1 MNSARYIGIRL
12 TGIVL
17 GVVLAYSS
25 LAGAVPVQRAAAIDY
40 EPYNTVVNA
49 FSWVENAVTAAAS
62 SVTASATQSLAI
74 KELVLDDI
82 AFSIAKMM
90 LNEIRKSTIRWINSG
105 FDGSP
110 AFVTDLEGFLSDT
123 ADKIAGEIIYGS
135 DLDFL
140 CSPFELDIRIAL
152 DAAFPSAP
160 SVRDEVQ
167 CRFSDVVTNVED
179 FLAGDLSQGGLAGW
193 FELTVI
199 PNNNFYG
206 AYASAE
212 AAIRGRQAD
221 GRERELAMLSW
232 GNGFR
237 SRTDC
242 FSFSEDGECL
252 FEGITMPG
260 RAISEA
266 LTFELSTGSRALIEA
281 DEINEVV
288 SALFAQVVSEVFESG
303 ISGLTQ
309 PRRSGGGGG
318 TNDPCDRLS
327 YIDRLGNPLCDR
339 GSGGGGNT
347 GGAGIAEAIG
357 DENRFRAR
365 YGEIVSSANTLTN
378 RVQGLI
384 EEDDRREN
392 PPPPQTPEP
401 RIYVRSCL
409 VGIRSEGDQ
418 IRTSAQSEQASAD
431 ENIALLRDLERRYDD
446 AERRSTNQQLTAD
459 ERREAQEDK
468 LAIMDEFMTLKAS
481 GTLHTAI
488 EAARHVQR
496 IEDIKDR
503 LDRLRLE
510 IEQSCRIRDER
521 GP

>member
-1 MNSARYIGIRL
+1 MRFFRHISIRLASALIGI
-12 TGIVL
+12 VF
-17 GVVLAYSS
+17 AYSS
-25 LAGAVPVQRAAAIDY
+25 LGGALPVPHASAIDY

-74 KELVLDDI
+74 KEFVLDDI

-105 FDGSP
+105 FNGDP
-110 AFVTDLEGFLSDT
+110 MFVTDLEGFLVDS

-140 CSPFELDIRIAL
+140 CSPFELEVRIAL
-152 DAAFPSAP
+152 DAAFPSSP

-167 CRFSDVVTNVED
+167 CRFSDAVSNVED

-193 FELTVI
+193 FEMTVI
-199 PNNNFYG
+199 PQNNFYG

-221 GRERELAMLSW
+221 GRERELAQLSW
-232 GNGFR
+232 GSGFL
-237 SRTDC
+237 SKLTCSDENEDDC
-242 FSFSEDGECL
+242 L
-252 FEGITMPG
+252 ITMPG
-260 RAISEA
+260 RAVSEA

-281 DEINEVV
+281 DEFNEVI
-288 SALFAQVVSEVFESG
+288 SALFAQLATEALTG
-303 ISGLTQ
+303 AGGLLGLST
-309 PRRSGGGGG
+309 PRRGNASDPCDGLSYLDRMGNSLCSGESGGGGG
-318 TNDPCDRLS
+318 S
-327 YIDRLGNPLCDR
+327 
-339 GSGGGGNT
+339 
-347 GGAGIAEAIG
+347 GGAGITEAIA
-357 DENRFRAR
+357 DENRYRGR
-365 YGEIVSSANTLTN
+365 YGEIVSSANTLTS

-384 EEDDRREN
+384 EEDDRRAD

-401 RIYVRSCL
+401 RIYNRTCL
-409 VGIRSEGDQ
+409 VGIRQEGQQ
-418 IRTSAQSEQASAD
+418 IRSSAQAEQASAD
-431 ENIALLRDLERRYDD
+431 ENIALLRELERRYDEADARSND
-446 AERRSTNQQLTAD
+446 AELTVD
-459 ERREAQEDK
+459 ERRAAQEEK
-468 LAIMDEFMTLKAS
+468 LNIMDEFMTLKAS
-481 GTLHTAI
+481 GTLHSAI

-496 IEDIKDR
+496 IQDIKDR
-503 LDRLRLE
+503 LDRLRLD